1 MVDVVSQLRELRVG
15 SQVSYH
21 EFLLKLNC
29 ASPCLNVFYEGKT
42 DSSFYSALIRR
53 NIPDNINLKTFKC
66 GKKLEVYNALSQL
79 TKKTYKNNTLL
90 FFVDKDI
97 DDIVPIEWQPHDLI
111 HTTTYYSIENYLVN
125 KDVYN
130 LICADLYHL
139 DMGSECLIKL
149 ESFFEIA
156 NNEFCNWATGIMA
169 WVLCSRRIS
178 ANPKLANIKLSDL
191 CLIDDDLSFKS
202 KMNAQSL
209 YEYLTEKTKSNVSVL
224 PEYINQTIKEL
235 QSIDYQSYIR
245 GKFHSWFLCD
255 FLRAT
260 KIVLE
265 KANDGKLIKMHIN
278 VNENTIIDIAAPR
291 MKPPRTLIDF
301 ITKNLHI

>member
-1 MVDVVSQLRELRVG
+1 MADVVSQLRELRVG
-15 SQVSYH
+15 GQVSYH

-42 DSSFYSALIRR
+42 DSSFYSSLIRR
-53 NIPDNINLKTFKC
+53 NIADNINLKTFKC
-66 GKKLEVYNALSQL
+66 GKKSEVYIALSQL

-97 DDIVPIEWQPHDLI
+97 DDIIPIEWQPHDLI
-111 HTTTYYSIENYLVN
+111 HTTTCYSIENYLVN

-149 ESFFEIA
+149 ESFFETANIA
-156 NNEFCNWATGIMA
+156 FCNWATNIMA
-169 WVLCSRRIS
+169 WVLCCRRIS
-178 ANPKLANIKLSDL
+178 ARPILGNIKLSDL
-191 CLIDDDLSFKS
+191 CFIDDNLNFKS
-202 KMNAQSL
+202 KMNERSL
-209 YEYLTEKTKSNVSVL
+209 YEYLTEKTQSTVSVL
-224 PEYINQTIKEL
+224 PTYINQAITEL
-235 QSIDYQSYIR
+235 QAIDYHSYIR
-245 GKFHSWFLCD
+245 GKFHSWFLCE

-260 KIVLE
+260 KTILE
-265 KANDGKLIKMHIN
+265 KANDGKLIKMHMN

-291 MKPPRTLIDF
+291 IKPPKTLIEF
-301 ITKNLHI
+301 IAKNLQK